1 MLNYPNIVNPRKE
14 IFKDINFSSKSLNEL
29 KTEIIKS
36 ISSGLKT
43 NDGINFNEKYSNLIS
58 DINQNAV
65 IKNIFIKKNNNQQID
80 LLNEI
85 LKELNEIKFSK
96 KIDSLEEKLMKK
108 FDEKSY
114 SDLIELKKQIN
125 KE

>member
-14 IFKDINFSSKSLNEL
+14 IFEDINFSSKSLNEL

-65 IKNIFIKKNNNQQID
+65 IKNIFLKKNNNQQID
-80 LLNEI
+80 LINEI

-96 KIDSLEEKLMKK
+96 KSILWRK
-108 FDEKSY
+108 
-114 SDLIELKKQIN
+114 N
-125 KE
+125 